1 MVFPQLFLG
10 GFLPTSEMKAAGPNR
25 EAPCPVAW
33 RNRWFSGRPRHWGP
47 VVSNTVDGRHPT
59 NQLRLVVYPFFSR
72 VIYIYHHSTN
82 NKTLFWTRCVWLTIF
97 WRCKTFLVC
106 RPIRIEQMGRLWRHQ
121 LHTAFPM
128 CSWLFR
134 KNVHSDCLP
143 EILLTDIN
151 QGVQEHFKW
160 IRSCT
165 LAETWQLCYE
175 RHVYEL
181 ETDEHGSFGGYCR
194 ICHVGFRRENVCY
207 MSWKS
212 TVYDF
217 YKPQKTTIEFQC
229 CFFLGSNHYKIFQYY
244 QPEV

>member
-97 WRCKTFLVC
+97 WKCKTFLVC
-106 RPIRIEQMGRLWRHQ
+106 RPICIEQFIALLWGGRCAKEYVFERQWNGK
-121 LHTAFPM
+121 
-128 CSWLFR
+128 CSFR
-134 KNVHSDCLP
+134 LP
-143 EILLTDIN
+143 
-151 QGVQEHFKW
+151 
-160 IRSCT
+160 
-165 LAETWQLCYE
+165 
-175 RHVYEL
+175 
-181 ETDEHGSFGGYCR
+181 
-194 ICHVGFRRENVCY
+194 
-207 MSWKS
+207 SWD
-212 TVYDF
+212 TF
-217 YKPQKTTIEFQC
+217 
-229 CFFLGSNHYKIFQYY
+229 NWY
-244 QPEV
+244 QPRCAGTF